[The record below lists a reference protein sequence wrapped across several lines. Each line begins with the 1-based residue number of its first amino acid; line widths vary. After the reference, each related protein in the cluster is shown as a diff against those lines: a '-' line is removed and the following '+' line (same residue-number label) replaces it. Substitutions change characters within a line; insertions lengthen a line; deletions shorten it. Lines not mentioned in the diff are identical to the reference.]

1 MWGLQA
7 PPRRVAC
14 GEGRPWRP
22 RVSRHRPPSLP
33 KRVSPPPAPGPR
45 GLGPLRAEAKA
56 LPSCLQR
63 MPPWGHQVLPW
74 KEGSSLETPPCC
86 VPQGLGRAPGWSP
99 ADHGGFQNHCP
110 ALSQVLGMHSA
121 WGPGLFF
128 FFFACLSA
136 SLGLASHHREKPLP
150 LNLRNASSAGP
161 GISIRFP
168 QPLLSLRGALES
180 TFPTPEEAC
189 PRGLSPTVCSVST
202 AEGSAFLFVWSLQI
216 IF

>member
-1 MWGLQA
+1 MRGWGPLTWRPLTRTRLRSGPRGWREAQRVWGLQA

-128 FFFACLSA
+128 FFFCLPQCFSGSGFSSQRKA
-136 SLGLASHHREKPLP
+136 
-150 LNLRNASSAGP
+150 ASSE
-161 GISIRFP
+161 F
-168 QPLLSLRGALES
+168 
-180 TFPTPEEAC
+180 EEC
-189 PRGLSPTVCSVST
+189 QLGRPWYFHQVST
-202 AEGSAFLFVWSLQI
+202 ALAFPQRSLRKHVPHP
-216 IF
+216 